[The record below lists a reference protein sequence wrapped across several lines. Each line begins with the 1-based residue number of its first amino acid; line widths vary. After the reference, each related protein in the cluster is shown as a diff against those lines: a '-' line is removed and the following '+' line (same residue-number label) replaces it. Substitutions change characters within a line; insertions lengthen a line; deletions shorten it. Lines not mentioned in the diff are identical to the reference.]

1 MAQVTTDLDCQ
12 ISAISSLA
20 DRCSVTAVPTCYI
33 TATGADFGSDCCGS
47 LYSWGTSVAECY
59 LANAPD
65 CLDTSAASDLLTDL
79 GSYYSG
85 VENPCAAYTT
95 GLAAPTDTSGA
106 TATTGGGSSAT
117 AASTGA
123 SSTATGAAP
132 KVGAGL
138 KVYLAIALAGAMAGL
153 SL

>member
-1 MAQVTTDLDCQ
+1 MATDLDCQ

-20 DRCSVTAVPTCYI
+20 DRCSVTAVPACL
-33 TATGADFGSDCCGS
+33 TATGADVGSDCCGS
-47 LYSWGTSVAECY
+47 IYSWGTSVAECY

-65 CLDTSAASDLLTDL
+65 CLGTAAASDYVSDFEDL
-79 GSYYSG
+79 
-85 VENPCAAYTT
+85 CAAYTT

-117 AASTGA
+117 ATSTG
-123 SSTATGAAP
+123 SSTGAAP

>member
-1 MAQVTTDLDCQ
+1 MADATDLLGCP
-12 ISAISSLA
+12 ISSILSLA
-20 DRCSVTAVPTCYI
+20 DRCSATAIPPCYL
-33 TATGADFGSDCCGS
+33 TATGADYGSDCCGS
-47 LYSWGTSVAECY
+47 VYSWGTSVAECY

-65 CLDTSAASDLLTDL
+65 CLDTAAASDYVSDF
-79 GSYYSG
+79 GSYSG
-85 VENPCAAYTT
+85 LEDPCAAYTT

-106 TATTGGGSSAT
+106 TAITGGGSSAT
-117 AASTGA
+117 ATSTGA

-138 KVYLAIALAGAMAGL
+138 KVYLAVALAGALAGL